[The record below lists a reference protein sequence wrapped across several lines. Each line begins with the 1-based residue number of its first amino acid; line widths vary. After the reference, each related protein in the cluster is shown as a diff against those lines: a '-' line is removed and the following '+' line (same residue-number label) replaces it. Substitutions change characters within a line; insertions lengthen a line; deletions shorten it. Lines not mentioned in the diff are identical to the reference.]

1 MMISAALIALIPLV
15 SQPVLGFVP
24 GPKFKSAVTS
34 SLAAAKKKAPKDAAS
49 DAENNPAKRAA
60 LDGVLSQIERNYGRG
75 SVVRLGDDPASLRV
89 ETISSGA
96 LTLDAALGGGY
107 PKGRVVEIY
116 GPESSGKTTLAL
128 HAIAESQASGG
139 VAAFIDA
146 EHALDPAYAAGL
158 GVDTDALYVS
168 QPDSGEM
175 ALDIV
180 DRLVRSAAVD
190 VIVVD
195 SVAALVPRAELEGD
209 MSDQQIGLQARLM
222 SKAMRK
228 IVGSLALSQC
238 SIIFL
243 NQLRSKVGVIYGS
256 PEVTAGGNALKFYA
270 SVRIDTRRRDV
281 LPDNAGIRIRAKV
294 VKNKIAPPFRET
306 FLDINFGSG
315 IDRMG
320 CLLDAAVECDV
331 VVRRG
336 SWYSYADSNFA
347 QGRLNGVEVLKEDAD
362 LAKRIENDVRAA
374 MSLAALAELPE
385 EDVVE
390 ASTEAEVEGDAST
403 IFE

>member
-1 MMISAALIALIPLV
+1 MRTSAALIALIPLV

-24 GPKFKSAVTS
+24 GPKSAVTS
-34 SLAAAKKKAPKDAAS
+34 SLAAAKKKASEDAAAAY
-49 DAENNPAKRAA
+49 AENNPAKRAA

-107 PKGRVVEIY
+107 PKVRVVEIY

-128 HAIAESQASGG
+128 HAIAECQASGG
-139 VAAFIDA
+139 IAAFIDA
-146 EHALDPAYAAGL
+146 EHALDPTYAAGL

-256 PEVTAGGNALKFYA
+256 PEVTAGGNALKFYS

-336 SWYSYADSNFA
+336 SWYSYADTNFA

-374 MSLAALAELPE
+374 MSLTALAELPE
-385 EDVVE
+385 EDGEE